1 MTRTCTQFE
10 VDSKSKIFS
19 TSDDDTEISP
29 KWMTRWRTGKREFA
43 NIMKSPQSS
52 RVDENAS
59 TFNLKYL

>member
-1 MTRTCTQFE
+1 MTRTRTQFE

-43 NIMKSPQSS
+43 NIKKSPFISAIQSS
-52 RVDENAS
+52 
-59 TFNLKYL
+59 

>member
-1 MTRTCTQFE
+1 MTRTRTQFE

-43 NIMKSPQSS
+43 NIKKSPFISAIQSILQKCLHS
-52 RVDENAS
+52 
-59 TFNLKYL
+59 